1 MSKKICSFLAFLLL
15 LPNQAFAYLDPGT
28 GGIIL
33 STIIGL
39 IAGAMFYIKSFFLK
53 VKNFFNKTKK
63 KNNIDLNLDNKND
76 HK

>member
-15 LPNQAFAYLDPGT
+15 IPNQAFAYLDPGT

-39 IAGAMFYIKSFFLK
+39 IAGAMFYIKVFF
-53 VKNFFNKTKK
+53 
-63 KNNIDLNLDNKND
+63 
-76 HK
+76 